1 MCVDAVGLNVEHL
14 IANVISNI
22 LALCETVKGGSALG
36 YNIGI
41 GELMSWVLGRE
52 ETSLRLIGSN
62 CGLEGRSGYS
72 W

>member
-1 MCVDAVGLNVEHL
+1 MLDVERVGEERLVKRVDRTNTDGKRRRGRSHRRRKDEL
-14 IANVISNI
+14 
-22 LALCETVKGGSALG
+22 K
-36 YNIGI
+36 
-41 GELMSWVLGRE
+41 ELMVRVLGRE